1 VDLRNAAK
9 PWRALALLRCAIVLA
24 AAALLSESPAQAL
37 SPRPYRIGVLNEAWA
52 ANHPTVEGLK
62 AGLRARGL
70 AEGVDVTFE
79 LHFTEGK
86 SDELAAEARA
96 LVKANVDLIVTNNE
110 AAALAA
116 KTASPRIPI
125 VFTLVGNPVA
135 VGIVTNLARPDGNLT
150 GIASEAT
157 QIVAKRIEILRTLV
171 PKLRRVWFVYRAGD
185 PTDAAAVAAA
195 DKAAKILKV
204 ELLARS
210 VDSADQLKR
219 TLLQVQPGDGLLAPE
234 TDGLDITEAILEK
247 SLKSRVPAAFATAH
261 WVARGGLVS
270 YGPDLYAQ
278 GVQAAGIVARIL
290 QGTRPDDLP
299 IESADDIA
307 LAINLET
314 ARLFRLDVPR
324 KILFRAD
331 VIQR

>member
-1 VDLRNAAK
+1 VNAAG
-9 PWRALALLRCAIVLA
+9 PWQAHVLLRGAILLA
-24 AAALLSESPAQAL
+24 AVAMPAESSAQVE

-70 AEGVDVTFE
+70 AEGRDVTFE
-79 LHFTEGK
+79 LHFTEGN
-86 SDELAAEARA
+86 SDELPGEARA
-96 LVKANVDLIVTNNE
+96 LIKANVDLILTNNE

-116 KTASPRIPI
+116 KDASRQIPI
-125 VFTLVGNPVA
+125 VFTLIGNPIAAGV
-135 VGIVTNLARPDGNLT
+135 VTDLARPGGNLT
-150 GIASEAT
+150 GIAGGAT
-157 QIVAKRIEILRTLV
+157 QIVAKRIEILRTLM
-171 PKLRRVWFVYRAGD
+171 PKLRRVWFIYRAGD
-185 PTDAAAVAAA
+185 STDAAAVAAA
-195 DKAAKILKV
+195 TEAAKYLKV

-210 VDSADQLKR
+210 VESADQLKR
-219 TLLQVQPGDGLLAPE
+219 TLLEVRPGDGLMSPE
-234 TDGLDITEAILEK
+234 IDDLDITAAILDK
-247 SLKSRVPAAFATAH
+247 SLKSRVPAVFATAH

-278 GVQAAGIVARIL
+278 GVQAAGLVARIL
-290 QGTRPDDLP
+290 QGTRAQDLP

-314 ARLFRLDVPR
+314 ARLFRLDVSR
-324 KILFRAD
+324 QILFRAD

>member
-1 VDLRNAAK
+1 MA
-9 PWRALALLRCAIVLA
+9 VLA
-24 AAALLSESPAQAL
+24 AVATLPGAPPQAE
-37 SPRPYRIGVLNEAWA
+37 PVRPYRIGVLNDAWA

-70 AEGVDVTFE
+70 SEGRDVTFE
-79 LHFTEGK
+79 VHFTEGK
-86 SDELAAEARA
+86 SDDLPAEARA
-96 LVKANVDLIVTNNE
+96 LIKAKVNLIFTNNE

-116 KTASPRIPI
+116 KDATSDIPI

-135 VGIVTNLARPDGNLT
+135 AGIVTDLARPGGNLT
-150 GIASEAT
+150 GIASGAA
-157 QIVAKRIEILRTLV
+157 QIFAKRIEILRTLM
-171 PKLRRVWFVYRAGD
+171 PKLRRVWFIYRKGD
-185 PTDAAAVAAA
+185 LTNEAAVVTAGQAAQH
-195 DKAAKILKV
+195 LKV
-204 ELLARS
+204 ELLTRS
-210 VDSADQLKR
+210 VESSDQLKR
-219 TLLQVQPGDGLLAPE
+219 TLLEVRPGDALLSPE
-234 TDGLDITEAILEK
+234 GEVLDIPAAILDT
-247 SLKSRVPAAFATAH
+247 SLKSRIPAVFATAH

-290 QGTRPDDLP
+290 QGTRPPDFPVEAADDL
-299 IESADDIA
+299 A

-314 ARLFRLDVPR
+314 ARLFALDVPR

>member
-1 VDLRNAAK
+1 VSAAG
-9 PWRALALLRCAIVLA
+9 PWRVGALLRGAIVLA
-24 AAALLSESPAQAL
+24 TAAMLAESSAQTG

-70 AEGVDVTFE
+70 VEGRDVTFE
-79 LHFTEGK
+79 LHFTEGNR
-86 SDELAAEARA
+86 DELPAEARA
-96 LVKANVDLIVTNNE
+96 LIKANVDVILTNNE

-116 KTASPRIPI
+116 KDASRQIPI
-125 VFTLVGNPVA
+125 VFTLVGNPLSAGV
-135 VGIVTNLARPDGNLT
+135 ISDLARPGGNLT
-150 GIASEAT
+150 GIAGGAT
-157 QIVAKRIEILRTLV
+157 QIVAKRIEILRTLM
-171 PKLRRVWFVYRAGD
+171 PKLRRVWFIYRAGD

-195 DKAAKILKV
+195 DQAAKYLKV
-204 ELLARS
+204 ELLARP
-210 VDSADQLKR
+210 VESADQLKR
-219 TLLQVQPGDGLLAPE
+219 ALLEVRPGDGLLAPE
-234 TDGLDITEAILEK
+234 MDALGITAAILDK
-247 SLKSRVPAAFATAH
+247 SLRSRIPAVFATAH

-278 GVQAAGIVARIL
+278 GVQAAGIVARVL
-290 QGTRPDDLP
+290 RGARPQDLP

-314 ARLFRLDVPR
+314 ARLLALDVPR

>member
-1 VDLRNAAK
+1 MNLAGQR
-9 PWRALALLRCAIVLA
+9 RAHPVFRLATLLA
-24 AAALLSESPAQAL
+24 AAAVLAGAPAQAEPERL
-37 SPRPYRIGVLNEAWA
+37 YRIGVLNEAWA

-70 AEGVDVTFE
+70 VEGRDVTFE
-79 LHFTEGK
+79 VHFTEGR
-86 SDELAAEARA
+86 SDALPEEARA
-96 LVKANVDLIVTNNE
+96 LIKANVDLIFTSNE

-116 KTASPRIPI
+116 RDATQQTPI

-135 VGIVTNLARPDGNLT
+135 AGVVPDLARPGGNLT
-150 GIASEAT
+150 GIAGGAT
-157 QIVAKRIEILRTLV
+157 QIVAKRIEILRTLM
-171 PKLRRVWFVYRAGD
+171 PKVRRVWFVYRAGD

-195 DKAAKILKV
+195 DLAARQLKV
-204 ELLARS
+204 ELLPRS
-210 VDSADQLKR
+210 VESPEQLR
-219 TLLQVQPGDGLLAPE
+219 RALLELRPGDGILSPE
-234 TDGLDITEAILEK
+234 VDTLGITAAILDRSAK
-247 SLKSRVPAAFATAH
+247 ARVPAVFATAH

-290 QGTRPDDLP
+290 QGTRPRDLP
-299 IESADDIA
+299 VESADDLA

-314 ARLFRLDVPR
+314 ARLFALEVPR

>member
-1 VDLRNAAK
+1 VVNVAEPSRVHL
-9 PWRALALLRCAIVLA
+9 LLRGAIVLA
-24 AAALLSESPAQAL
+24 AAATLAESPAHAE

-62 AGLRARGL
+62 AGLRARDF
-70 AEGVDVTFE
+70 AEGRDVTFE
-79 LHFTEGK
+79 VHFTEGK
-86 SDELAAEARA
+86 SEDLPAEARA
-96 LVKANVDLIVTNNE
+96 LIRANVDLIFTNDE

-116 KTASPRIPI
+116 KDASRQIPI

-135 VGIVTNLARPDGNLT
+135 AGVVTDLARPSGNLT
-150 GIASEAT
+150 GIAGGAT

-171 PKLRRVWFVYRAGD
+171 PNLRRVWFIYRSGDSTDTAALAGAD
-185 PTDAAAVAAA
+185 RAARS
-195 DKAAKILKV
+195 LKV

-219 TLLQVQPGDGLLAPE
+219 TLREVRPGDGLMSPE
-234 TDGLDITEAILEK
+234 MDALDITASILEK
-247 SLKSRVPAAFATAH
+247 SLKQRVPAVFATSH

-290 QGTRPDDLP
+290 QGTRPQHLP
-299 IESADDIA
+299 VESADDIA

-314 ARLFRLDVPR
+314 ARLLRLDVPR

>member
-1 VDLRNAAK
+1 VTTGR
-9 PWRALALLRCAIVLA
+9 PGRVHALLRGAIVLA
-24 AAALLSESPAQAL
+24 AAAMLAESPAQAE
-37 SPRPYRIGVLNEAWA
+37 SPRPYRIGVLNDAWA

-70 AEGVDVTFE
+70 AEGRDVTFE

-86 SDELAAEARA
+86 SDELPAEARA
-96 LVKANVDLIVTNNE
+96 LIKANVDLIFTNNE

-116 KTASPRIPI
+116 KDASQQIPI

-135 VGIVTNLARPDGNLT
+135 SGIVADLARPGGNMT
-150 GIASEAT
+150 GIAGGAT
-157 QIVAKRIEILRTLV
+157 QIAAKRIEILRTLM
-171 PKLRRVWFVYRAGD
+171 PKMRRVWFIYRAGD
-185 PTDAAAVAAA
+185 PTDAAAFSAA
-195 DKAAKILKV
+195 DQAARHLKV

-210 VDSADQLKR
+210 VQSPDQLKR
-219 TLLQVQPGDGLLAPE
+219 TLLEVRPGDGLLSPE
-234 TDGLDITEAILEK
+234 IDALDITAALLEK
-247 SLKSRVPAAFATAH
+247 SLKSKVPAVFASAH

-290 QGTRPDDLP
+290 QGTRPQDLP

-314 ARLFRLDVPR
+314 ARLLALDVPR

>member
-1 VDLRNAAK
+1 MH
-9 PWRALALLRCAIVLA
+9 ALLRGAIVLA
-24 AAALLSESPAQAL
+24 AAAMLAESDAQAEL
-37 SPRPYRIGVLNEAWA
+37 SRPYRIGVLNEAWA
-52 ANHPTVEGLK
+52 PNHPTVEGLK

-70 AEGVDVTFE
+70 VEGRDVTFE

-86 SDELAAEARA
+86 SDELPAEARA
-96 LVKANVDLIVTNNE
+96 LIKANVDLILTNNE

-116 KTASPRIPI
+116 KDASQQIPI

-135 VGIVTNLARPDGNLT
+135 SGIVADLARPGGNMT
-150 GIASEAT
+150 GIAGGAT
-157 QIVAKRIEILRTLV
+157 QIAAKRIEILRTLM
-171 PKLRRVWFVYRAGD
+171 PKMRRVWFIYRAGD
-185 PTDAAAVAAA
+185 PTDAAAFSAA
-195 DKAAKILKV
+195 DQAARHLKV

-210 VDSADQLKR
+210 VQSPDQLKR
-219 TLLQVQPGDGLLAPE
+219 TLLEVRPGDGLLSPE
-234 TDGLDITEAILEK
+234 TDALDITAALLEK
-247 SLKSRVPAAFATAH
+247 SLKSKVPAVFASAH

-290 QGTRPDDLP
+290 QGTRPQDLP

-314 ARLFRLDVPR
+314 ARLLALDVPR

>member
-1 VDLRNAAK
+1 MNPAGRR
-9 PWRALALLRCAIVLA
+9 RAPPVYRLAIVVA
-24 AAALLSESPAQAL
+24 AVAAFAGLPVHAEP
-37 SPRPYRIGVLNEAWA
+37 PHPYRIGVLNEAWA
-52 ANHPTVEGLK
+52 PNHPTLEGLK
-62 AGLRARGL
+62 AGLRARGFV
-70 AEGVDVTFE
+70 EGRDVTFE
-79 LHFTEGK
+79 VHFTEGK
-86 SDELAAEARA
+86 SDALPAEARA
-96 LVKANVDLIVTNNE
+96 LIKANVDLIFTNNE

-116 KTASPRIPI
+116 KDASQQIPI

-135 VGIVTNLARPDGNLT
+135 SGIVADLARPGSNMT
-150 GIASEAT
+150 VIAGAAT
-157 QIVAKRIEILRTLV
+157 QITAKRIEILRTLM
-171 PKLRRVWFVYRAGD
+171 PKMRRVWFIYRAGD
-185 PTDAAAVAAA
+185 PTDAAAVSAA
-195 DKAAKILKV
+195 DQAARHLKV

-210 VDSADQLKR
+210 VQSPDQLKR
-219 TLLQVQPGDGLLAPE
+219 TLLEVRPGDGLLSPE
-234 TDGLDITEAILEK
+234 MDALDIMAALLEK
-247 SLKSRVPAAFATAH
+247 SLKSKVPAVFASAH

-290 QGTRPDDLP
+290 QGTRPQDLP

-314 ARLFRLDVPR
+314 ARLLALDVPR

>member
-1 VDLRNAAK
+1 MTLNAAR
-9 PWRALALLRCAIVLA
+9 PRRLCRLLRAAIVLA
-24 AAALLSESPAQAL
+24 VVCPLAESSAQAQ

-52 ANHPTVEGLK
+52 TNHPTVEGLK

-70 AEGVDVTFE
+70 DEGRAVSFE
-79 LHFTEGK
+79 LHFTEGQ
-86 SDELAAEARA
+86 SDLLPVEARA
-96 LVKANVDLIVTNNE
+96 LIKANVDLIFTNNE

-116 KTASPRIPI
+116 KEASRQVPI

-135 VGIVTNLARPDGNLT
+135 AGVVTDVARPGGNLT
-150 GIASEAT
+150 GIAGGAT
-157 QIVAKRIEILRTLV
+157 QIVAKRIEILRALM
-171 PKLRRVWFVYRAGD
+171 PKMRRVWFIYRAGD

-195 DKAAKILKV
+195 DQAAKYLKV
-204 ELLARS
+204 ELLVRS
-210 VDSADQLKR
+210 VESADQIKR
-219 TLLQVQPGDGLLAPE
+219 ALLEVRPGDGLLCPE
-234 TDGLDITEAILEK
+234 VDALSITATILEY
-247 SLKSRVPAAFATAH
+247 SLKSRVPAVFVTAH

-290 QGTRPDDLP
+290 QGTRPQDVP
-299 IESADDIA
+299 VESADDIA

-314 ARLFRLDVPR
+314 ARLLKLEVPR

>member
-1 VDLRNAAK
+1 MNAA
-9 PWRALALLRCAIVLA
+9 RRRRVHALLRGAIVLA
-24 AAALLSESPAQAL
+24 AAAMLAESSAQAE

-70 AEGVDVTFE
+70 AEGRDVTFE

-86 SDELAAEARA
+86 SDELPAEARA
-96 LVKANVDLIVTNNE
+96 LIKANVDLIFTNNE

-116 KTASPRIPI
+116 KAASQRIPI
-125 VFTLVGNPVA
+125 VFTLIGNPVA
-135 VGIVTNLARPDGNLT
+135 AGIVADLARPGGNLT
-150 GIASEAT
+150 GIAGGAT
-157 QIVAKRIEILRTLV
+157 QIAAKRIEILRTLM
-171 PKLRRVWFVYRAGD
+171 PKMRRVWFIYRAGD

-195 DKAAKILKV
+195 DQAARHLKV

-210 VDSADQLKR
+210 VQSPDQLKR
-219 TLLQVQPGDGLLAPE
+219 DAPRGATGRRAMSPE
-234 TDGLDITEAILEK
+234 MDALDITAALLDK
-247 SLKSRVPAAFATAH
+247 SLKSRVPAIFATAH

-290 QGTRPDDLP
+290 QGARPQDLP

-314 ARLFRLDVPR
+314 ARLLALDVPR

>member
-1 VDLRNAAK
+1 VTTGRPGRVN
-9 PWRALALLRCAIVLA
+9 ALLRGAIVLA
-24 AAALLSESPAQAL
+24 AAAMLAESPAQAE
-37 SPRPYRIGVLNEAWA
+37 SPRPYRIGVLNDAWA

-70 AEGVDVTFE
+70 AEGRDVTFE

-86 SDELAAEARA
+86 SDELPAEARA
-96 LVKANVDLIVTNNE
+96 LIKANVDLIFTNNE
-110 AAALAA
+110 APALAA
-116 KTASPRIPI
+116 KDASQQIPI

-135 VGIVTNLARPDGNLT
+135 SGIVADLARPGGNMT
-150 GIASEAT
+150 GIAGGAT
-157 QIVAKRIEILRTLV
+157 QIAAKRIEILRTLM
-171 PKLRRVWFVYRAGD
+171 PKMRRVWFIYRAGD
-185 PTDAAAVAAA
+185 PTDAAAFSAA
-195 DKAAKILKV
+195 DQAARHLKV

-210 VDSADQLKR
+210 VQSPDQLKR
-219 TLLQVQPGDGLLAPE
+219 TLLEVRPGDGLLSPE
-234 TDGLDITEAILEK
+234 IDALDITAALLEK
-247 SLKSRVPAAFATAH
+247 SLKSKVPAVFASAH

-290 QGTRPDDLP
+290 QGTRPQDLP
-299 IESADDIA
+299 VESADDIA

-314 ARLFRLDVPR
+314 ARLLALDVPR